1 VINIY
6 TGPAIGNVLQMHAL
20 EGHNAGALLKHH
32 IPRWAAGGLKG
43 NVVQVSDFA
52 TIAILLTEIAQSEG
66 KLTFCRNRAEF
77 DNRPEGSHGIF
88 MSLEGY
94 EAFAG
99 DMHAIWA
106 LDAIG
111 ITAFTFT
118 HNAQNKLCTG
128 AGDRYE
134 GGFTH
139 VGKQT
144 LQELSRVS
152 MMVDLVHTSRAS
164 FWDAMEIYEGEV
176 FVSHS
181 NSNVVCEHPRN
192 LTDEQVHAVA
202 ERGGIIGLNTY
213 RGYVAAD
220 PWKATLSDYIDH
232 AMHYYDL
239 VGAKHIAIGADYW
252 EGPMEILDATMASVD
267 KDGSHGL
274 SGSLYATGPEG
285 LEEASKLGKI
295 GVELAARGL
304 SQDEIDLISGLN
316 YLNMLDR
323 ARPTKESK
331 A

>member
-1 VINIY
+1 MINIY
-6 TGPAIGNVLQMHAL
+6 TGPAIGNVLQMHAV
-20 EGHNAGALLKHH
+20 EGHNARAIEKHH
-32 IPRWAAGGLKG
+32 IPRWTSGGLKG
-43 NVVQVSDFA
+43 NVVQVSDWS
-52 TIAILLTEIAQSEG
+52 TIAIVLTEIAQSEG
-66 KLTFCRNRAEF
+66 KLTFCKNRADY

-88 MSLEGY
+88 MSVEGY
-94 EAFAG
+94 ESFAG
-99 DMHAIWA
+99 DLTALWA

-111 ITAFTFT
+111 VTAFTFT

-139 VGKQT
+139 VGKAV
-144 LQELSRVS
+144 LQELSRLS

-164 FWDAMEIYEGEV
+164 FWDALDIYEGEV
-176 FVSHS
+176 FISHS

-192 LTDEQVHAVA
+192 LTDDQVRAVA

-213 RGYVAAD
+213 RGYVNTD
-220 PWKATLSDYIDH
+220 PFKATLSDYLDH

-239 VGAKHIAIGADYW
+239 VGPKHIAIGADYW
-252 EGPMEILDATMASVD
+252 EGPLEILDATMASVD

-274 SGSLYATGPEG
+274 SGAIYATGPEG

-295 GVELAARGL
+295 AVGLAERGL
-304 SQDEIDLISGLN
+304 NQDEIDLISGLN

-323 ARPTKESK
+323 NRPSGSK
-331 A
+331 